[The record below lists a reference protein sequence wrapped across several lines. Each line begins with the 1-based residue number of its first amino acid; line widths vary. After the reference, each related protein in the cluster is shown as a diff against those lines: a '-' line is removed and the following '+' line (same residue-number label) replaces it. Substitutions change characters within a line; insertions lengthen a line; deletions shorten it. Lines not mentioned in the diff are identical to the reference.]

1 VYARDVLRYSQP
13 PTSTDLSQ
21 PYDPDFSSSKAGPSA
36 CLVQPTDAAVP
47 VSIFFIPVQPP
58 SHAIGVAYEYSLSTD
73 LVAPPPP
80 SQAPLQ
86 SGDTLLTVDW
96 SSPGNDPDIAGFEVY
111 SDPPA
116 GTTSSGGCGC
126 GNAAGSSPS
135 TVVVD
140 GSMEDGMQ
148 CMAAQASIVKTDIPF
163 DVDADGL
170 ETSTPESG
178 PGEASTD
185 AAPASTDGAVEAEE
199 GGLDAGAPRADAGGA
214 TDGGGGRP
222 VTCSPPPSGG
232 CSDPA
237 LTNQQFLVGSAN
249 TDAGTT
255 APGDDGGDGGDD
267 GGVVGVTLG
276 GGGISTINSAYEA
289 SEIDTLSTT
298 SLTLSGLTN
307 GANYHVVIVSFDAS
321 GNYGPA
327 SNLRCAKPGAVNDFW
342 QSYKDDGG
350 TANGCALERNSDAQT
365 GSVFGLGIFAA
376 AAALI
381 RRRRR

>member
-1 VYARDVLRYSQP
+1 MTVCRARGGAPADAASLASPASPTPGNIEGIPVACYVRPGPDRVMPRSPLHLALACAALAALAPAPARADDAGTSQAETVTPGNSNPERYLTINGVVTDVTNNPRAQNLNPGGALHPCWQVYPLSNAITATSSQTRTISVYARDVLRYSQP

-58 SHAIGVAYEYSLSTD
+58 AHAIGVAYEYSLSTD

-163 DVDADGL
+163 DVDADAL

-199 GGLDAGAPRADAGGA
+199 GGLDAGAPKADAGGA

-232 CSDPA
+232 CSD
-237 LTNQQFLVGSAN
+237 
-249 TDAGTT
+249 
-255 APGDDGGDGGDD
+255 
-267 GGVVGVTLG
+267 
-276 GGGISTINSAYEA
+276 
-289 SEIDTLSTT
+289 
-298 SLTLSGLTN
+298 
-307 GANYHVVIVSFDAS
+307 
-321 GNYGPA
+321 
-327 SNLRCAKPGAVNDFW
+327 
-342 QSYKDDGG
+342 
-350 TANGCALERNSDAQT
+350 
-365 GSVFGLGIFAA
+365 
-376 AAALI
+376 
-381 RRRRR
+381 